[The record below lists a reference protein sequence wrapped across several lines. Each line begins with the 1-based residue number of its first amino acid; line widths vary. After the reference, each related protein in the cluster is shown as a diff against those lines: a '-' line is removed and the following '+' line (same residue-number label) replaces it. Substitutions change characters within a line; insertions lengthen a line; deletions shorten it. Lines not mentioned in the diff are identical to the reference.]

1 MQTQMAASSSV
12 SIALAGSG
20 GSGVMTAGT
29 MLLAAAAKAGAY
41 GLMVRTSGPQIRGG
55 EAAAMLRLGAQPL
68 NSLDDGFDLLLAIDW
83 QNVNRFADEIVLGP
97 RSVLIG
103 DPDEGEAPEVF
114 KATGA
119 RYAPLGLKKMAKAI
133 PGSWASVVTWT
144 PDPEAPYYCVE
155 PWMGPPNSPE
165 HKNGLRFAEPG
176 QVDTFVTEVSL
187 M

>member
-1 MQTQMAASSSV
+1 TLSF
-12 SIALAGSG
+12 GPKSG
-20 GSGVMTAGT
+20 EEDITIKV
-29 MLLAAAAKAGAY
+29 
-41 GLMVRTSGPQIRGG
+41 G
-55 EAAAMLRLGAQPL
+55 E
-68 NSLDDGFDLLLAIDW
+68 
-83 QNVNRFADEIVLGP
+83 E
-97 RSVLIG
+97 
-103 DPDEGEAPEVF
+103 
-114 KATGA
+114 
-119 RYAPLGLKKMAKAI
+119 AI